1 MPLAGVVTI
10 IGALLTVGLLAVY
23 LSRMVLI
30 LRRVDRKLGAVIRGL
45 GVVVDK
51 TEPIG
56 PIVGQMNQDLVG
68 VDTALQDVLARK
80 HAESPPVSDVAMS
93 TRWARPSS
101 TSVPGSRPGLAQV
114 QPSTSANTQAADEP
128 IGPDVVWGIKE
139 RTGVGVLSHQFALVA
154 GLVYV
159 AIGVIGF
166 FPTGFND
173 FTENT
178 NEKLLGI
185 FAITPMH
192 NVVHLGV
199 GVLWLLA
206 AFVLTRPAA
215 EGTNLAIGGFYVLAA
230 VLGYLGFLDL
240 LAIGKG
246 FGDPDFYLHLITGVV
261 SLLFAG
267 VLGSR
272 DRESVTYGRASA
284 RV

>member
-1 MPLAGVVTI
+1 MPFAAVVTI
-10 IGALLTVGLLAVY
+10 IGALLTVIVLAAY
-23 LSRMVLI
+23 LIRVALI
-30 LRRVDRKLGAVIRGL
+30 LRRVDRKLGSVIGGL
-45 GVVVDK
+45 GAVVHK
-51 TEPIG
+51 TQPIASV
-56 PIVGQMNQDLVG
+56 VGEINNDLAG
-68 VDTALQDVLARK
+68 VDNALQGVLTKER
-80 HAESPPVSDVAMS
+80 SPL
-93 TRWARPSS
+93 PSS
-101 TSVPGSRPGLAQV
+101 WVVAPKSSSAPQTRAPSPSRSTGAV
-114 QPSTSANTQAADEP
+114 QSRTAPVALDEP
-128 IGPDVVWGIKE
+128 PGPDVVWGIKE
-139 RTGVGVLSHQFALVA
+139 RTGVGVLPQQFALVA

-173 FTENT
+173 WTVDT
-178 NEKLLGI
+178 NERLLGI

-192 NVVHLGV
+192 NIVHIGV
-199 GVLWLLA
+199 GALWLLA

-240 LAIGKG
+240 LAIEPG

-267 VLGSR
+267 VLGSS
-272 DRESVTYGRASA
+272 DREPVDDYGA

>member
-1 MPLAGVVTI
+1 MPFAAVVTI
-10 IGALLTVGLLAVY
+10 IGAVLTVVVLAAY
-23 LSRMVLI
+23 LIRVALI
-30 LRRVDRKLGAVIRGL
+30 LRRVDRKLGAVIGGL
-45 GVVVDK
+45 GAVVDK
-51 TEPIG
+51 TQPIG
-56 PIVGQMNQDLVG
+56 PIVEEINNDLAG
-68 VDTALQDVLARK
+68 VDNALQGVLTKER
-80 HAESPPVSDVAMS
+80 SPMPAPWVVTMPRSSSA
-93 TRWARPSS
+93 PSS
-101 TSVPGSRPGLAQV
+101 RAPSPVTRSTGAV
-114 QPSTSANTQAADEP
+114 QTRTREP
-128 IGPDVVWGIKE
+128 MYEPPGPDVVWGIKE
-139 RTGVGVLSHQFALVA
+139 SASVGVLPQQFALVA

-166 FPTGFND
+166 FSTGFNY

-192 NVVHLGV
+192 NIVHLGV
-199 GVLWLLA
+199 GALWLLA
-206 AFVLTRPAA
+206 AFVLTRPAT
-215 EGTNLAIGGFYVLAA
+215 EGANLAIGGFYVLAA

-240 LAIGKG
+240 LAISSG

-272 DRESVTYGRASA
+272 DREPAGYGEGAHA

>member
-1 MPLAGVVTI
+1 MPFAAVVTI
-10 IGALLTVGLLAVY
+10 IGALLTVVVLAAY
-23 LSRMVLI
+23 LIRVALI
-30 LRRVDRKLGAVIRGL
+30 LRRVDRKLGAVIGGL
-45 GVVVDK
+45 GAVVDK
-51 TEPIG
+51 TQPIG
-56 PIVGQMNQDLVG
+56 PIVEEINNDLAG
-68 VDTALQDVLARK
+68 VDNALRGVLTKER
-80 HAESPPVSDVAMS
+80 SPLPAPWVVTMPRSSSA
-93 TRWARPSS
+93 PSS
-101 TSVPGSRPGLAQV
+101 RAPSPVTRSAGAV
-114 QPSTSANTQAADEP
+114 QTRTREP
-128 IGPDVVWGIKE
+128 MYEPPGPDVVWGVKE
-139 RTGVGVLSHQFALVA
+139 SASVGVLPQQFALVA

-166 FPTGFND
+166 FSTGFNS
-173 FTENT
+173 FTEPT
-178 NEKLLGI
+178 GDKLLGI

-199 GVLWLLA
+199 GALWLLA

-240 LAIGKG
+240 LAISSG
-246 FGDPDFYLHLITGVV
+246 FGDLDFYLHLITGVV

-272 DRESVTYGRASA
+272 DRERAGYGEGAHA

>member
-1 MPLAGVVTI
+1 M
-10 IGALLTVGLLAVY
+10 
-23 LSRMVLI
+23 
-30 LRRVDRKLGAVIRGL
+30 
-45 GVVVDK
+45 
-51 TEPIG
+51 
-56 PIVGQMNQDLVG
+56 
-68 VDTALQDVLARK
+68 
-80 HAESPPVSDVAMS
+80 
-93 TRWARPSS
+93 
-101 TSVPGSRPGLAQV
+101 
-114 QPSTSANTQAADEP
+114 DEP
-128 IGPDVVWGIKE
+128 PGPDVVWGIKE
-139 RTGVGVLSHQFALVA
+139 RTGVGVLPQQFALVA

-173 FTENT
+173 WTVDT
-178 NEKLLGI
+178 NERLLGI

-192 NVVHLGV
+192 NIVHIGV
-199 GVLWLLA
+199 GALWLLA

-240 LAIGKG
+240 LAIEPG

-267 VLGSR
+267 VLGSS
-272 DRESVTYGRASA
+272 DREPVDDYGA